1 MAELTIFGGAGQ
13 IGGNKL
19 LLRDAGTEL
28 LFDFGMSF
36 ENEGRYFAEFLKPRD
51 SNSGLHDYFMTG
63 LLPAVN
69 GLYRS
74 DASVGALEKLGWQQA
89 VRQHGE
95 FEAHPLAMLLSHAHM
110 DHLGYVGFLDPEVR
124 IVSSAL
130 SAVIAKALQD
140 TGQTTLQGESV
151 YYVERH
157 EVDTPATRLRDLGMS
172 LPRLE
177 RPKGKAENVN
187 NLRPWLITD
196 FDAWTTEAAVFWGTS
211 PNPDVPMLGP
221 APESLRTHV
230 GGLEVRAYPVD
241 HSIMGALAYAVET
254 SAGWVVYTGDF
265 RMHGKNGHLTRKFA
279 EEVSKL
285 APIALICEGTRVH
298 PKPSPPSTEEIVYEK
313 SRQAVKDSRGLIV
326 ADFGPRNVERLVS
339 FLDIAREGDRVLVVT
354 AKDAYL
360 LEGMASVDGSVPQTE
375 NDPNMAVYMDRT
387 GNMGIWQQLVL
398 SRNRDSLVRW
408 EDIAARPAD
417 YLLCFS
423 LYDLPRLLDIEP
435 SEGTYLFST
444 TEPFNVELELD
455 MDRLR
460 SWVTRLNLRL
470 IGDPDLSDDPMHRG
484 FHTGGHAPKEDVFK
498 LIEMIRPKTLIPVH
512 TEYPEL
518 MAEHAATLEI
528 KSVLPST
535 EQPTVLTL

>member
-1 MAELTIFGGAGQ
+1 M
-13 IGGNKL
+13 
-19 LLRDAGTEL
+19 
-28 LFDFGMSF
+28 
-36 ENEGRYFAEFLKPRD
+36 
-51 SNSGLHDYFMTG
+51 
-63 LLPAVN
+63 
-69 GLYRS
+69 
-74 DASVGALEKLGWQQA
+74 
-89 VRQHGE
+89 
-95 FEAHPLAMLLSHAHM
+95 
-110 DHLGYVGFLDPEVR
+110 
-124 IVSSAL
+124 
-130 SAVIAKALQD
+130 
-140 TGQTTLQGESV
+140 
-151 YYVERH
+151 
-157 EVDTPATRLRDLGMS
+157 
-172 LPRLE
+172 
-177 RPKGKAENVN
+177 
-187 NLRPWLITD
+187 
-196 FDAWTTEAAVFWGTS
+196 
-211 PNPDVPMLGP
+211 
-221 APESLRTHV
+221 
-230 GGLEVRAYPVD
+230 
-241 HSIMGALAYAVET
+241 
-254 SAGWVVYTGDF
+254 
-265 RMHGKNGHLTRKFA
+265 
-279 EEVSKL
+279 
-285 APIALICEGTRVH
+285 
-298 PKPSPPSTEEIVYEK
+298 
-313 SRQAVKDSRGLIV
+313 
-326 ADFGPRNVERLVS
+326 
-339 FLDIAREGDRVLVVT
+339 DIAREVDRVLVVT

-360 LEGMASVDGSVPQTE
+360 LEGMASVDGSVPRTE

-460 SWVTRLNLRL
+460 SWITRLNLRL

-535 EQPTVLTL
+535 EHPTVLTL